1 MDDKCDLLR
10 GIREEKVPSKAKRGE
25 CTRPSGNGVV
35 SFSPPR
41 WREMKTRFPPRAEV
55 EGSLMAAIGQT
66 LFHGR
71 PSLNQSNHLVY
82 FNRGYNVV

>member
-41 WREMKTRFPPRAEV
+41 WREMKTRFLPSRGSRRIFDGGDRSNAFPRT
-55 EGSLMAAIGQT
+55 AI
-66 LFHGR
+66 
-71 PSLNQSNHLVY
+71 P
-82 FNRGYNVV
+82 